1 MSSLHP
7 ELEKYLLATQNWII
21 AEGVWRMIEHLIV
34 LIVVI
39 RLIKQG
45 LKI

>member
-1 MSSLHP
+1 MVSVHP
-7 ELEKYLLATQNWII
+7 ELDRYLHVAQNWII

-39 RLIKQG
+39 KLIRQG